1 MKIKL
6 KKKSRSLIKLH
17 LLKYQIYKD
26 NLNINLNNVNIEL
39 KQALKIIYLYNKK
52 KKNILFIGFPFTTKL
67 QNHLNQ
73 SFMSKIELEKK
84 LQINNN
90 KCLSNNNGKDFDLI
104 VFNSTSSK
112 DSKFMKELKKF
123 NLPLILFGNFDSV
136 LDVNTY
142 NVKVSLNKNYM
153 KKFCWFLIFSILT
166 KKSKHDCYKKIQVS
180 SSI

>member
-1 MKIKL
+1 MKL

-17 LLKYQIYKD
+17 LLKYQIYKN

-39 KQALKIIYLYNKK
+39 KQALKVIYLYNNK

-73 SFMSKIELEKK
+73 SFMTKIELEKK
-84 LQINNN
+84 LQINN
-90 KCLSNNNGKDFDLI
+90 KGLSHNNGKDFDLI
-104 VFNSTSSK
+104 VFNSTSLK
-112 DSKFMKELKKF
+112 DSKFIKELEKY
-123 NLPLILFGNFDSV
+123 NLPLILFGNFDLV
-136 LDVNTY
+136 LNVKTY

-166 KKSKHDCYKKIQVS
+166 KKIKI
-180 SSI
+180 